1 MNITVLSSEGT
12 VLASAD
18 HPEEVWLSVDRVYR
32 PGDRIRITGPSHL
45 RVQMDQRCL
54 PERCSC
60 RQA

>member
-32 PGDRIRITGPSHL
+32 PGDRIRITGP
-45 RVQMDQRCL
+45 
-54 PERCSC
+54 
-60 RQA
+60 